1 MESRDRRVIRFG
13 TFEADPTVG
22 ELRKGGRRVNLQE
35 QPFRLLMLLLEQPGE
50 VVTRQELQGKLWGET
65 YVDFEEGLNTAV
77 RKLRDALS
85 DSPGSPRFRK
95 IALKVPANP
104 IDIALGRQ
112 GS

>member
-1 MESRDRRVIRFG
+1 MESRDRRVIPFG
-13 TFEADPTVG
+13 TFEAGPTAG
-22 ELRKGGRRVNLQE
+22 EFQERGRRVDLQE
-35 QPFRLLMLLLEQPGE
+35 QPFRLQILLLERPSE

-77 RKLRDALS
+77 RKLRDARS
-85 DSPGSPRFRK
+85 NSPGSPRFRK